1 MFAMRCDAM
10 RCDAMRYNAECGK
23 CLDLQCNDAMR
34 CDASAESEGSDVIA
48 GDEKNL
54 KLAP

>member
-1 MFAMRCDAM
+1 MFAM

-34 CDASAESEGSDVIA
+34 MRLLPKSMVDLTLMSMVRRRRRRRM
-48 GDEKNL
+48 
-54 KLAP
+54 

>member
-1 MFAMRCDAM
+1 MQCYAVLCDAVQ
-10 RCDAMRYNAECGK
+10 CYAM
-23 CLDLQCNDAMR
+23 L

-54 KLAP
+54 KLTP